1 MSTLS
6 DTTFPNGTLIAGK
19 WHRRRYR
26 VERLLGV
33 GANGKVYLV
42 KRNRSLYALKAGY
55 EALDHQSEVNVLKSL
70 MKASPEFRHFM
81 IDADD
86 FIWNGQNIPFYV
98 MKYVK
103 GRSLPEFV
111 RLQGVE
117 WLPVIGL
124 NLIRKLKALHR
135 LGWVF
140 GDLKAENVIVTDFG
154 EVELVDFGGVTPM
167 GRSVKQ
173 FTEWYDRGFWK
184 AGTRVADEAYDLFS
198 FAVLYILL
206 AKENGS
212 PAGYANLLPQNRG
225 IDYLLDEMSNI
236 PAIQPVSAVL
246 EKALTGQYRSS
257 EEALRDWRR
266 ATLSVPKP
274 KQGTSGTPGRGLKI
288 CFAASLLLF
297 TASLYFFWLK
307 GG

>member
-6 DTTFPNGTLIAGK
+6 DRTFPNGTFISGK

-33 GANGKVYLV
+33 GANGQVYLV
-42 KRNRSLYALKAGY
+42 RRNQSLYALKAGY

-70 MKASPEFRHFM
+70 MKASPEFRHYM

-86 FIWNGQNIPFYV
+86 FVWNGQNIPFYV

-103 GRSLPEFV
+103 GRSLPEFI
-111 RLQGVE
+111 RLKGVE

-124 NLIRKLKALHR
+124 NLMRKLRALHR

-140 GDLKAENVIVTDFG
+140 GDLKPENVIVTDFG
-154 EVELVDFGGVTPM
+154 GVELVDFGGVTPM

-173 FTEWYDRGFWK
+173 FTELYDRGFWK

-198 FAVLYILL
+198 FAVLYILS

-212 PAGYANLLPQNRG
+212 PAVMANLLPQNRG
-225 IDYLLDEMSNI
+225 IDVLLDEMSTI

-246 EKALTGQYRSS
+246 KKALAGQYRSS
-257 EEALRDWRR
+257 EEALRDWRK
-266 ATLSVPKP
+266 ATPSVAEP
-274 KQGTSGTPGRGLKI
+274 KQATSGTPGRGLKI
-288 CFAASLLLF
+288 WFASSLLLF
-297 TASLYFFWLK
+297 AASLYFFWLK